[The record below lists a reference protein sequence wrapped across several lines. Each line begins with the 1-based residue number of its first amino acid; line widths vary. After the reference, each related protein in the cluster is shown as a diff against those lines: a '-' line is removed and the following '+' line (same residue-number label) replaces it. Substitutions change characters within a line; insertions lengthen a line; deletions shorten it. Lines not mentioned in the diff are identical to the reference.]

1 MNLYKVK
8 LTYKLF
14 DIVEVKAESAEDA
27 LEKAPPLSDDAD
39 FELHY
44 EGSKILEVEEA
55 GESDEVDK
63 C

>member
-27 LEKAPPLSDDAD
+27 LEKAPPLSDDAH

-55 GESDEVDK
+55 GESDG
-63 C
+63 